1 MMSELLATNDL
12 LCAYAVSGQYG
23 YAPRILYYTLVGIVV
38 LIRKQV
44 WLAAGAS
51 AYIMT
56 YSGAAAVHAIIL
68 CSIHASSTSWLPDGH
83 VWLGNSKTIWIR
95 GLVLD
100 LDTDATLAIVGV
112 GFLMLLPLAVYS
124 TTFQRS
130 KAKPILAA
138 WGVLILI
145 GAICCLVTL
154 FTVNTNSDGSFNQ
167 YRICNTNV
175 TDYHSI
181 LNTLP
186 LLGDDWNQTINNFF
200 NSQPTTSKSCFY
212 PCLYSSQ
219 ILHSPSDI
227 TITLYPIVQ
236 AGSSRYWA
244 FKILEA
250 LVYACVPLYIVGGII
265 LLLHKRFWDHSPKDE
280 SALLSM
286 RNRFIALASGLMT
299 PKTGLEFVF
308 VCFQAYALVFAPF
321 VMVVFVIFA
330 EFSLSLDPES
340 ESIRHVGQWQPLVS
354 VGLVGIAALLSR
366 YSDKIDLLGLWQA
379 DEEDPDSPTEL
390 FQSMRVG
397 A

>member
-1 MMSELLATNDL
+1 MTYLTAKNDL

-23 YAPRILYYTLVGIVV
+23 YAPRILYYTLIGIVV
-38 LIRKQV
+38 LIRKHV

-51 AYIMT
+51 AYIMS
-56 YSGAAAVHAIIL
+56 YAGAAAVHAIIL

-83 VWLGNSKTIWIR
+83 VWLPDGHVWLDNGKSVWVEGR
-95 GLVLD
+95 VLD

-112 GFLMLLPLAVYS
+112 GFLMLLPFAVYS

-130 KAKPILAA
+130 EAKPILAA
-138 WGVLILI
+138 WGVLMLI

-154 FTVNTNSDGSFNQ
+154 YTVNTTSDGSFNQ
-167 YRICNTNV
+167 YRICNINI
-175 TDYHSI
+175 TDSLSI
-181 LNTLP
+181 PNTLP
-186 LLGDDWNQTINNFF
+186 PLDSDWNQTISNFF
-200 NSQPTTSKSCFY
+200 NNQSTASTSCVY

-227 TITLYPIVQ
+227 TVILYPIVQ

-265 LLLHKRFWDHSPKDE
+265 LLLHKRFWDHSPKNQ

-286 RNRFIALASGLMT
+286 RNHFIALASGPMT
-299 PKTGLEFVF
+299 PKAGLEFVF

-340 ESIRHVGQWQPLVS
+340 ESIRHVGQWQPLLS
-354 VGLVGIAALLSR
+354 VGLVGIAALL
-366 YSDKIDLLGLWQA
+366 
-379 DEEDPDSPTEL
+379 E
-390 FQSMRVG
+390 
-397 A
+397 

>member
-1 MMSELLATNDL
+1 MSELFAADDL
-12 LCAYAVSGQYG
+12 LCAYPVSGQYG

-56 YSGAAAVHAIIL
+56 YAGAAAVHAIVL
-68 CSIHASSTSWLPDGH
+68 CSIHASSTSWLPAGR
-83 VWLGNSKTIWIR
+83 VWLGNGQSIWVQ

-130 KAKPILAA
+130 GAKPILAA
-138 WGVLILI
+138 WGMLMLI

-154 FTVNTNSDGSFNQ
+154 YTVNTTSDGSFNQ
-167 YRICNTNV
+167 YRICNTNI

-181 LNTLP
+181 PNMLP
-186 LLGDDWNQTINNFF
+186 PLGNDWNQTINNFF
-200 NSQPTTSKSCFY
+200 DNQPTTSKSCFY

-227 TITLYPIVQ
+227 YVYLYPIVQ

-265 LLLHKRFWDHSPKDE
+265 LLLHKRFRDHSPNNQ

-286 RNRFIALASGLMT
+286 RNRFVALASGTMT
-299 PKTGLEFVF
+299 PKTVLEFVF

-330 EFSLSLDPES
+330 EFSLSVDPES

-354 VGLVGIAALLSR
+354 VGLVGIAALLSK
-366 YSDKIDLLGLWQA
+366 YSEEFDRLGLWQA
-379 DEEDPDSPTEL
+379 EEEDSDSPTEL
-390 FQSMRVG
+390 FQSMRLG
-397 A
+397 TG